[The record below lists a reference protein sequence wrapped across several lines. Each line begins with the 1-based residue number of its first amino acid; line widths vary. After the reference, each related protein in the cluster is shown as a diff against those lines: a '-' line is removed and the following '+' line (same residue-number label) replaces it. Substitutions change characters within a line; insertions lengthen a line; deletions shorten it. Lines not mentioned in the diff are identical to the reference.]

1 MGRLWAACEACG
13 AWNLEPLESRWE
25 ALEELERLTAHTG
38 KVLAKT
44 DNIAL
49 IQAHDVEIIRIGGT
63 QRREENWWRFG
74 KEAERRSRN
83 AQKVIRR
90 GHWKDAIASLML
102 IGLPLPFLTSDETW
116 IKRARQKHFGMHAWS
131 GTATCEH
138 CLSVQHAIDF
148 RDALVIAPAPDTS
161 GIVLQAPCWRCAQ
174 QDQAGHITIG
184 GEHAHYLLRRVL
196 AYRNYADL
204 PWRTLYDAFTLI
216 ESAPSPGD
224 VITQAAARHSELDR
238 MRRVEFIALEIA
250 ATEARERELMQ
261 LDLRDVERKWRFE
274 EEVAAIIDRE
284 LTPP

>member
-1 MGRLWAACEACG
+1 MRRCLTCRAPLGANTTIESFATAARIVYDPNMGRLWAACEACG

-138 CLSVQHAIDF
+138 CWSVQHAIDF
-148 RDALVIAPAPDTS
+148 RDSLVIVPSADSS
-161 GIVLQAPCWRCAQ
+161 GIVLQAPCWKCVQRPGGSAPQ
-174 QDQAGHITIG
+174 RARQDA
-184 GEHAHYLLRRVL
+184 ARRVHC
-196 AYRNYADL
+196 ARDCRHGSARARAD
-204 PWRTLYDAFTLI
+204 AI
-216 ESAPSPGD
+216 GSAGRG
-224 VITQAAARHSELDR
+224 TQVAR
-238 MRRVEFIALEIA
+238 
-250 ATEARERELMQ
+250 
-261 LDLRDVERKWRFE
+261 
-274 EEVAAIIDRE
+274 
-284 LTPP
+284 